1 MTLVSKKLYIDKL
14 DDIVNK
20 YNNTHHSTI
29 KMKPVDVKSSTY
41 TDSNKKNN
49 EKNPINDTNV
59 EETVGTS
66 QEKELQ
72 KTNQNEF
79 KTEIV
84 VKRKCDNL
92 YVK

>member
-41 TDSNKKNN
+41 TNSNKKNN
-49 EKNPINDTNV
+49 EKKPINDTNV

-66 QEKELQ
+66 
-72 KTNQNEF
+72 
-79 KTEIV
+79 
-84 VKRKCDNL
+84 
-92 YVK
+92 